1 MSVFPVR
8 YAGREDLVVLKD
20 RESRSCGIAGG
31 TRNPEGADSQVW
43 VRV

>member
-1 MSVFPVR
+1 MSVFLVE

-20 RESRSCGIAGG
+20 RESRVCGIAGG
-31 TRNPEGADSQVW
+31 KRNPEGADSQVW